1 MSFTHMSNTTDQK
14 VSLSLGDL
22 QAVMNLIDLSSSR
35 GTFRA
40 NELEGVGRLYNHLG
54 IFIKQTQESLEGDTD
69 NNADNANNEGNET
82 SNNGDD
88 DTSENNEV
96 EQNTE
101 N

>member
-1 MSFTHMSNTTDQK
+1 MSFTIMSDNNEEK

-54 IFIKQTQESLEGDTD
+54 LFIKQTQASLEGESEGSGET
-69 NNADNANNEGNET
+69 NSESNSNEA
-82 SNNGDD
+82 
-88 DTSENNEV
+88 SEEV
-96 EQNTE
+96 VSEEPAPVQE